1 MTIAQRSAA
10 RERAVDK
17 PPSRAGVAQPETSSE
32 TATRKRSR
40 KAKSRSLLNKW
51 RTPFYGGGTPSAVL
65 PLLAMAV
72 PLLVRTPYIWHSG
85 ARSLAY
91 STYSTGF

>member
-1 MTIAQRSAA
+1 MA
-10 RERAVDK
+10 
-17 PPSRAGVAQPETSSE
+17 
-32 TATRKRSR
+32 
-40 KAKSRSLLNKW
+40 RSLLNKW

-72 PLLVRTPYIWHSG
+72 PLLFRTPYIWHSG

-91 STYSTGF
+91 SLFSRLLDNCLYPCRFAAEGNE